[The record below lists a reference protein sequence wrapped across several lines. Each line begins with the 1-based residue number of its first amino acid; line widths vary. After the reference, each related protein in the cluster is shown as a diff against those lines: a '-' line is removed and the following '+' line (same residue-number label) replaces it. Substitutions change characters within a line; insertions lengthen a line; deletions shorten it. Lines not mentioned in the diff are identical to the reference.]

1 MGKFSG
7 YLMVSDLD
15 KTFFAEGTDIPPR
28 NIEAVRYFI
37 ENGGRF
43 TLATGRGAVAAK
55 LIAKDIPKN
64 APAILFNGAMLY
76 DMGSDEIVE
85 THGVS
90 SPSIVELLRS
100 IIKDYPSVMLV
111 IFKDDKM
118 YCVTDV
124 CDENVVAAL
133 KNPAIRIDV
142 NDLPLPWFKVLCVER
157 DELLRELKSYAES
170 FGYPELQFVRST
182 PILLEIVG
190 KGNDKGFGLTNLAAR
205 LGFDMK
211 KTIAVGDF
219 YNDEPM
225 FRVAGRVFLPENAA
239 EDLKHYGTVVCD
251 HMKGSLGDVVDILDR
266 ELN

>member
-133 KNPAIRIDV
+133 GNPAIRIDG
-142 NDLPLPWFKVLCVER
+142 NDLPRPWFRVLCVER
-157 DELLRELKSYAES
+157 DEVLRELKPYAES
-170 FGYPELQFVRST
+170 FG
-182 PILLEIVG
+182 
-190 KGNDKGFGLTNLAAR
+190 
-205 LGFDMK
+205 
-211 KTIAVGDF
+211 
-219 YNDEPM
+219 
-225 FRVAGRVFLPENAA
+225 
-239 EDLKHYGTVVCD
+239 
-251 HMKGSLGDVVDILDR
+251 
-266 ELN
+266 

>member
-100 IIKDYPSVMLV
+100 IITDYPSVMLV
-111 IFKDDKM
+111 IFKLHL
-118 YCVTDV
+118 
-124 CDENVVAAL
+124 ELNAAL
-133 KNPAIRIDV
+133 GIDFV
-142 NDLPLPWFKVLCVER
+142 DSNLSAVLN
-157 DELLRELKSYAES
+157 SYAVS
-170 FGYPELQFVRST
+170 CCAA
-182 PILLEIVG
+182 G
-190 KGNDKGFGLTNLAAR
+190 KGADAADFPCVR
-205 LGFDMK
+205 CFASATSGQYGNCHDGTK
-211 KTIAVGDF
+211 NKT
-219 YNDEPM
+219 
-225 FRVAGRVFLPENAA
+225 
-239 EDLKHYGTVVCD
+239 
-251 HMKGSLGDVVDILDR
+251 
-266 ELN
+266 